1 MSRIGRKPIIIPEG
15 VNVTIEGSTVTVK
28 GPKGEL
34 TKTFNPLVNIEANEK
49 EILVTRPNDEKFAK
63 QLHGTVRAVVNG
75 MVEGC
80 HTGFKKELNIK
91 GIGYRAAMKGN
102 AVELVVGYSH
112 PVIIEPLPG
121 VKIEVP
127 NPNTIIV
134 SGCNKETVG
143 QVAAVIRDV
152 RRPEPYLGK
161 GIAYAN
167 EHIRRKEG
175 KKAGKK

>member
-34 TKTFNPLVNIEANEK
+34 TKTFNPLVNIAANEK
-49 EILVTRPNDEKFAK
+49 EILVTRPNDEKFSK

-75 MVEGC
+75 MVEGV

-91 GIGYRAAMKGN
+91 GIGYRAGMKGTSL
-102 AVELVVGYSH
+102 ELVVGYSH

-143 QVAAVIRDV
+143 QVAAEIRDV

>member
-15 VNVTIEGSTVTVK
+15 VNVAIEGSTVTVK

-34 TKTFNPLVNIEANEK
+34 TKTFNPLVSIEANEK
-49 EILVTRPNDEKFAK
+49 EILVTRPNDEKFSK

-91 GIGYRAAMKGN
+91 GIGYRAGMKGT

-143 QVAAVIRDV
+143 QVAAEIRDV
-152 RRPEPYLGK
+152 RRPEPYLL
-161 GIAYAN
+161 
-167 EHIRRKEG
+167 ESFHIGRRSIVSIWQSC
-175 KKAGKK
+175 

>member
-15 VNVTIEGSTVTVK
+15 VNVAIEGSTVTVK

-34 TKTFNPLVNIEANEK
+34 TKTFNPLVSIEANEK
-49 EILVTRPNDEKFAK
+49 EILVTRPNDEKFSK

-91 GIGYRAAMKGN
+91 GIGYRAGMKGT

-143 QVAAVIRDV
+143 QVAAEIRDV